1 VIREIAARRYAEA
14 AFQIAREQ
22 GTEERWSEGLSL
34 MAAIFSDPEV
44 AAVMQ
49 EARVSTADKMSL
61 AERALEGVE
70 PLILNLARLLVHRG
84 RTALAPQIAEA
95 LQELVDAERGIAHAV
110 VTTAVP
116 VSEAEARA
124 VAEKLSEISGR
135 QVVVETHV
143 DEGIIG
149 GLIARI
155 GDRLIDGSTRSQ
167 LSALKRRLQ
176 EERA

>member
-1 VIREIAARRYAEA
+1 VIRESAVRRYAEA

-22 GTEERWSEGLSL
+22 GTGERWSEGLSL

-49 EARVSTADKMSL
+49 EARISTADKMRL
-61 AERALEGVE
+61 TERALEGVD
-70 PLILNLARLLVHRG
+70 PLVLNLARLLVHRG

-116 VSEAEARA
+116 VSDAEARA
-124 VAEKLSEISGR
+124 LAEKLSDISGR
-135 QVVVETHV
+135 QIVVETQV

-167 LSALKRRLQ
+167 LVALKRRLA
-176 EERA
+176 EGRA